1 MAWED
6 NRNKSIREISK
17 EERLQWLRAQI
28 RQMEMAKPQPTRPV
42 DVMRRCGVRV
52 RRDGKWVE

>member
-17 EERLQWLRAQI
+17 EERLEWLKRQI
-28 RQMEMAKPQPTRPV
+28 AEMEMANGKPAPSLLKRIQPRI
-42 DVMRRCGVRV
+42 RRN
-52 RRDGKWVE
+52 GKWVE